1 MNRCAVVSAL
11 VVGGI
16 GTALLLPNLSHAQ
29 TTHTGTVERV
39 WEDGLRLN
47 TGDRT
52 LRVDT
57 WDVYGDNT
65 PSNVAVGDELTIT
78 GEFEGREFDAF
89 TITGAGSAST
99 SAPTTTAVPTDAPAA
114 EATPRPGANVY
125 TGTIEQVW
133 EDGFRLNT
141 GDRTFRVDTWDIYGD
156 NTASYVAVGDRIT
169 ITGEFDGGE
178 FDAFTVQPAR

>member
-1 MNRCAVVSAL
+1 MNRFAVCTLIA
-11 VVGGI
+11 GGI
-16 GTALLLPNLSHAQ
+16 GIALLLPNLSHAQ

-47 TGDRT
+47 TGNRT

-65 PSNVAVGDELTIT
+65 PRNVAVGDELTIT
-78 GEFEGREFDAF
+78 GEFKGREFDAF
-89 TITGAGSAST
+89 TITQAGSDPT
-99 SAPTTTAVPTDAPAA
+99 SAAATPEVPADAPAA
-114 EATPRPGANVY
+114 EATPRPGANAY

-141 GDRTFRVDTWDIYGD
+141 GDRTFRVDTWDVYGD
-156 NTASYVAVGDRIT
+156 NTASYVAVGDSIT
-169 ITGEFDGGE
+169 ITGEFEGGE
-178 FDAFTVQPAR
+178 FDAFTVQPAP